1 MNSASRREITLPS
14 KSRKAGDTGQ
24 ARPQNIQELARIAGV
39 SAATVSRA
47 LAGSGKISPATR
59 DRIRKLAD
67 QLGFRPS
74 SMARNLRTG
83 RTGTIGVIVPLGH
96 EKTQHISDPFFMT
109 LLAHVAD
116 RLADR
121 GYDLL
126 LSRVVPNDP
135 EWLSRQVDTGRVDGM
150 IIVGQSNQSDVLNSV
165 AQYYEPMVV
174 WGAELPGQNYT
185 SVGSDNRLGGRI
197 AAEHLLSLGC
207 RKLAF
212 FGDPSVPEVEQ
223 RLAGFRE
230 ALREKGG
237 GAVGATL
244 PVHFVPEKA
253 REEISDFLDLAESLD
268 GVFAT
273 SDTIGMTAIQ
283 ALVERGRRVPE
294 DVKVVGF
301 DDLEISRR
309 TSPPLTSIRQDLEA
323 GADALVDLLFRKI
336 SGEPVESLQL
346 EPTLAARGSTLTA

>member
-1 MNSASRREITLPS
+1 LERKSATVVPQD
-14 KSRKAGDTGQ
+14 GV
-24 ARPQNIQELARIAGV
+24 RPQNIQELADIAGV

-47 LAGSGKISPATR
+47 LAGTGKISTQTR
-59 DRIRKLAD
+59 ERIRKLASE
-67 QLGFRPS
+67 LGFRPS

-109 LLAHVAD
+109 LLAQIAD
-116 RLADR
+116 RLTDR

-126 LSRVVPNDP
+126 LSRVVPHDP

-150 IIVGQSNQSDVLNSV
+150 IIIGQSNQSEVINSV
-165 AQYYEPMVV
+165 ARYYQPLVV
-174 WGAELPGQNYT
+174 WGAALPGQHYT
-185 SVGSDNRLGGRI
+185 AVGSDNRLGGRL
-197 AAEHLLSLGC
+197 ATEHLLSLGC

-230 ALREKGG
+230 ALRESQSR
-237 GAVGATL
+237 AVGATL
-244 PVHFVPEKA
+244 PVHFVPEQA

-294 DVKVVGF
+294 DVKVIGY

-309 TSPPLTSIRQDLEA
+309 TLPPLSSVRQDLEA
-323 GADALVDLLFRKI
+323 GAEALVDLLFRKI
-336 SGEPVESLQL
+336 AGERADSVQL
-346 EPTLAARGSTLTA
+346 EPTLAVRGSTQAD